1 MLDQAV
7 SHQYPLVKRTTF
19 TVLSVMIM
27 VAPCK
32 RLFFG
37 CISLMLV
44 CFVYVFNIFI
54 LIGFNISIFSLDKRK
69 KIQTYPPL
77 WKKSTLVVILYLV
90 YLVFFSTITNSWL
103 GYKYNTILKLL
114 ISNLNKFLAV
124 PYAVLVSNHCTFL
137 STNTKPDSWS
147 NCHLKNYDQRASF
160 ETFIVHHSYY
170 L

>member
-19 TVLSVMIM
+19 TVLPVMIM

-54 LIGFNISIFSLDKRK
+54 LIGFNIYFFFRQKGKNPNIPTPLK
-69 KIQTYPPL
+69 KIYAGCDSISSL
-77 WKKSTLVVILYLV
+77 SC
-90 YLVFFSTITNSWL
+90 FFSTITNSWL

-147 NCHLKNYDQRASF
+147 NCHLKNYD
-160 ETFIVHHSYY
+160 
-170 L
+170 